1 MRTLLVGVVLA
12 TVGATGIAQ
21 ADTWSPAPRGQV
33 AQQFANSALFNDGVS
48 AGGRCHGM
56 SYGTGA
62 RSCGTATGGPV
73 GGLTSR
79 N

>member
-1 MRTLLVGVVLA
+1 MKKFLTALWNVALLA
-12 TVGATGIAQ
+12 APVGASFAYAQ
-21 ADTWSPAPRGQV
+21 TAPSYRVLKGRGHV
-33 AQQFANSALFNDGVS
+33 HAS
-48 AGGRCHGM
+48 GRCHGM

-73 GGLTSR
+73 GGLSSR

>member
-1 MRTLLVGVVLA
+1 MRTLLAAIGTCTMLLGPFA
-12 TVGATGIAQ
+12 ASS
-21 ADTWSPAPRGQV
+21 AD
-33 AQQFANSALFNDGVS
+33 AQQVYSHSRLLKAKGRIHAD
-48 AGGRCHGM
+48 GRCHGM

-73 GGLTSR
+73 GGLSSR